1 MESRRND
8 ELMIEPA
15 PETAVTKKK
24 IVFMYVTPPGQDD
37 FFIAMPL
44 GIIYLAAILREVG
57 CDVECCDERV
67 CTAAEVDEYIS
78 KAEILG
84 LSALTPHVNRAIRYA
99 EKAKQLNP
107 DVVTVMGGPH
117 ATVDVDT
124 FLDAG
129 AIDYVIGGEAED
141 SIVDFVRGVDMGK
154 AVLESVPGIAFDK
167 EDGTRHCNPQPPLIK
182 DLDRVPFPAWEMLP
196 FPRYSAMNKEKLF
209 YIFTSRG
216 CPFRCIFCQ
225 KELTGRGFRTR
236 SVENILDELQEI
248 SDTYEPGNVLFIDEL
263 FTCQKQRVYDLC
275 EGIMK
280 RGLKLNMSCETR
292 VDMIDYDMART
303 MKKAGFNR
311 MYFGVESV
319 SQRSLDTLIKDYK
332 AEKVVEC
339 LKMTRR
345 AGIWSKVFLIVG
357 TPGETMEDIEETAR
371 GIRAG
376 MPDRVRTSLFNPLT
390 ATASFEEYADRID
403 PDLVRTEY
411 VDSDRSPYIH
421 EHFSNDELNRIKR
434 TLVEDY
440 EGWYESFPAR
450 TRRYWA
456 RVRYYIEN
464 WDDEGKAR
472 VARLFRIGK
481 AQAQVS
487 SDFPEI

>member
-1 MESRRND
+1 MTD
-8 ELMIEPA
+8 APA
-15 PETAVTKKK
+15 AEGRALDSLPVTGKK
-24 IVFMYVTPPGQDD
+24 IVLMYVTPPGQDD

-44 GIIYLAAILREVG
+44 GIIYLAAILRDAG
-57 CDVECCDERV
+57 ADVECCDERV
-67 CTAAEVDEYIS
+67 CTEAEVEAYLG

-99 EKAKQLNP
+99 QRARQINP
-107 DVVTVMGGPH
+107 DVITVMGGPH

-124 FLDAG
+124 FLDSG

-141 SIVDFVRGVDMGK
+141 SIVDFARAIEAGEDEL
-154 AVLESVPGIAFDK
+154 AQVPGIAFVK
-167 EDGTRHCNPQPPLIK
+167 QDGTRHVNPQPPLIK
-182 DLDRVPFPAWEMLP
+182 DLDRVPFPAWDMLP

-216 CPFRCIFCQ
+216 CPFRCVFCQ

-248 SDTYEPGNVLFIDEL
+248 HDKYQPGNVLFIDEL
-263 FTCQKQRVYDLC
+263 FTCQKQRVYDIC
-275 EGIMK
+275 EGIVK

-332 AEKVVEC
+332 ADKVVEC
-339 LKMTRR
+339 LKMMRR
-345 AGIWSKVFLIVG
+345 AGIWTKVFLIVG
-357 TPGETMEDIEETAR
+357 TPGETLEDTAR
-371 GIRAG
+371 GMKAS

-390 ATASFEEYADRID
+390 ATASFEQYGDRID
-403 PDLVRTEY
+403 PDLVRT
-411 VDSDRSPYIH
+411 
-421 EHFSNDELNRIKR
+421 
-434 TLVEDY
+434 
-440 EGWYESFPAR
+440 
-450 TRRYWA
+450 
-456 RVRYYIEN
+456 
-464 WDDEGKAR
+464 
-472 VARLFRIGK
+472 
-481 AQAQVS
+481 
-487 SDFPEI
+487 

>member
-1 MESRRND
+1 MTD
-8 ELMIEPA
+8 APA
-15 PETAVTKKK
+15 TEGTALDSLPVTGKK
-24 IVFMYVTPPGQDD
+24 IVLMYVTPPGQDD

-44 GIIYLAAILREVG
+44 GIIYLAAILKEAG

-67 CTAAEVDEYIS
+67 CTSAEVDAYIA

-107 DVVTVMGGPH
+107 DVITVMGGPH

-124 FLDAG
+124 FLDSPAM
-129 AIDYVIGGEAED
+129 DYVIGGEAED
-141 SIVDFVRGVDMGK
+141 SIIDFAR
-154 AVLESVPGIAFDK
+154 AVEAGDDELKQVPGIAF
-167 EDGTRHCNPQPPLIK
+167 ELADGTRHVNPQPPLIK
-182 DLDRVPFPAWEMLP
+182 DLDRVPFPAWDMLP
-196 FPRYSAMNKEKLF
+196 FDRYAGMNKEKLF

-216 CPFRCIFCQ
+216 CPFRCVFCQ

-248 SDTYEPGNVLFIDEL
+248 HDKYEPGNVLFIDEL
-263 FTCQKQRVYDLC
+263 FTCQKKRIYDIC
-275 EGIMK
+275 EGIQK

-319 SQRSLDTLIKDYK
+319 SQRSLDTLVKDYK

-339 LKMTRR
+339 LKMIRR
-345 AGIWSKVFLIVG
+345 AGIWSKVFLIIG
-357 TPGETMEDIEETAR
+357 TPEETLEDIKETEA

-376 MPDRVRTSLFNPLT
+376 MADRVRTSLFNPLT
-390 ATASFEEYADRID
+390 ATASFEKYKDRID

-421 EHFSNDELNRIKR
+421 ENFSNDELNAIKR
-434 TLVEDY
+434 RLVEDY

-450 TRRYWA
+450 ATRWLY

-472 VARLFRIGK
+472 VLRALRIGK
-481 AQAQVS
+481 VNTPTTA
-487 SDFPEI
+487 DFPEI